1 MSVGSH
7 YFCFCKSQQFWFKW
21 NELHLDSV
29 SGVKLTC
36 LLVNRKSIT
45 VGGHKLGVSLGWE
58 VYLNVE
64 TSRKRYQKMG
74 LDTIPL

>member
-1 MSVGSH
+1 M
-7 YFCFCKSQQFWFKW
+7 
-21 NELHLDSV
+21 
-29 SGVKLTC
+29 SGVKLLC
-36 LLVNRKSIT
+36 LLVNRKSVT

-64 TSRKRYQKMG
+64 TSRTSYQKMG

>member
-1 MSVGSH
+1 M
-7 YFCFCKSQQFWFKW
+7 
-21 NELHLDSV
+21 

-64 TSRKRYQKMG
+64 TCRKRYQKRG

>member
-1 MSVGSH
+1 M
-7 YFCFCKSQQFWFKW
+7 
-21 NELHLDSV
+21 
-29 SGVKLTC
+29 SGVRLMC

-64 TSRKRYQKMG
+64 TSRKRYQKRG
-74 LDTIPL
+74 LDIIPL

>member
-1 MSVGSH
+1 M
-7 YFCFCKSQQFWFKW
+7 
-21 NELHLDSV
+21 
-29 SGVKLTC
+29 KLPC
-36 LLVNRKSIT
+36 LLVNRKSVT

-64 TSRKRYQKMG
+64 TSRTSYQKMG

>member
-1 MSVGSH
+1 M
-7 YFCFCKSQQFWFKW
+7 
-21 NELHLDSV
+21 

-36 LLVNRKSIT
+36 LLVNRKSVT

-64 TSRKRYQKMG
+64 TSRKRYQKMD

>member
-1 MSVGSH
+1 M
-7 YFCFCKSQQFWFKW
+7 
-21 NELHLDSV
+21 

-45 VGGHKLGVSLGWE
+45 VGGHKLGLSQGWD

-64 TSRKRYQKMG
+64 TSRKRNQKMG
-74 LDTIPL
+74 LDTIPQ

>member
-1 MSVGSH
+1 M
-7 YFCFCKSQQFWFKW
+7 
-21 NELHLDSV
+21 
-29 SGVKLTC
+29 SGVKLPC
-36 LLVNRKSIT
+36 LLVNRKSVT

>member
-1 MSVGSH
+1 
-7 YFCFCKSQQFWFKW
+7 
-21 NELHLDSV
+21 V

-45 VGGHKLGVSLGWE
+45 VGGHKLGVSQGWE
-58 VYLNVE
+58 GYLNID

-74 LDTIPL
+74 LDTIPQ